1 MNSKLAILLNGVSQ
15 LEYDRDKP
23 LPEMQRQYLEEMDE
37 RMNGGITLGE
47 RHVDQPDQLERAQFV
62 AVYLIDAIKS
72 ENEQMAA
79 AMCTY
84 LANRI
89 PDLKQVKVD
98 DHEDDLSIEFV
109 FDQPHTNQVEVKFFD
124 SVPGK
129 KKAH

>member
-1 MNSKLAILLNGVSQ
+1 MNNILAIVLNGVSQ

-23 LPEMQRQYLEEMDE
+23 LPEMQRQYLEKMDE
-37 RMNGGITLGE
+37 QMNGGITLGE
-47 RHVDQPDQLERAQFV
+47 RRVDKPDQLERAQFV
-62 AVYLIDAIKS
+62 AVYLVDAIKS

-98 DHEDDLSIEFV
+98 EHDGDLSIEFV
-109 FDQPHTNQVEVKFFD
+109 FDQPHADQVEVKFFD
-124 SVPGK
+124 KLPGISK
-129 KKAH
+129 PH